1 MNRQLMAVLVSASM
15 FLSGCLYVAPIEEED
30 NVLPYINSNA
40 VNPSLG
46 AVEVELSGGG
56 ELTITLSAYGDE
68 NAEQTLYHRM
78 VMDFRPSGEKRIIAT
93 EPRYV
98 EPGNRD
104 RIMYQFRPCTMSN
117 NYSSVIQ
124 EGKTIDLYL
133 LLSDERFI
141 NDTEITIGK
150 EGEFQQPFKTNP
162 ENHAVWVQ
170 WSLIFNG
177 LCPEG

>member
-1 MNRQLMAVLVSASM
+1 MKRLLMAALMSAAM
-15 FLSGCLYVAPIEEED
+15 FLGGCLYVAPIEEED
-30 NVLPYINSNA
+30 DILPYINNNA

-46 AVEVELSGGG
+46 VVEVDLGGNS
-56 ELTITLSAYGDE
+56 ELTVTLSAYGDE
-68 NAEQTLYHRM
+68 NSEQMLYHRM
-78 VMDFRPSGEKRIIAT
+78 ILDFRPSGEKRIIAT

-98 EPGNRD
+98 EPGKRD

-117 NYSSVIQ
+117 TYSGVFQ
-124 EGKTIDLYL
+124 EGKTIDLYF
-133 LLSDERFI
+133 LLSDEKFI

-162 ENHAVWVQ
+162 ENRVVWVQ

-177 LCPEG
+177 SCPVG